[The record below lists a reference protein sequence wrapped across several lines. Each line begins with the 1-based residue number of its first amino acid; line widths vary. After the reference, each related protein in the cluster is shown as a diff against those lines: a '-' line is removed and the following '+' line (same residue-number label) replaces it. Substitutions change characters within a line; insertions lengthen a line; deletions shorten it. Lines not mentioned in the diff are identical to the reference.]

1 MKCRRIISGK
11 NRYWNI
17 KGWGHFVAWNCGKCL
32 TFYLIG
38 AGHLPRNAAPL
49 RYRSKMVVRR
59 G

>member
-17 KGWGHFVAWNCGKCL
+17 KGWGHFVARICGKCL
-32 TFYLIG
+32 TFYPIG
-38 AGHLPRNAAPL
+38 EGHLPRNAAPL
-49 RYRSKMVVRR
+49 RYRSEKVVRR